1 MMTHLSDNGVMNMNR
16 TTLKKKAAILAALG
30 IFSFS
35 GSFALYA
42 PPQAEA
48 GLLDLGDIITG
59 GIQIAQA
66 RDTMQ
71 KYIKALDTTPDGQ
84 QYMLEKM
91 QGNAGVYDDPQL
103 MEQLGNIM
111 GNMTN
116 AIGQVDKSVY
126 DLPYVYFLTP
136 SEYFNAACSMGH
148 VMMVNQGTFAF
159 TPSEDELAVVIG
171 HEMGHG
177 QAHHVAK
184 SIVRS
189 TDRALLA
196 QIGSAALGGSEL
208 TAIIAGN
215 AYKYSTVHA
224 DKGDEKEADAL
235 AWEYITH
242 SNYNPGACA
251 AIWQRALEKLGD
263 NAQSGVDLWL
273 NPSDHPNNMAR
284 RDRYEKKLQEYS
296 GKHVSVKE
304 GLVKVNG
311 KTFVTPAPAGGM
323 STAER
328 AYFVEGNLAAAYH
341 NGHNKSGAHA
351 EGNTVMLGAQPIMT
365 CVSGDESAQTLVD
378 RLNKIK

>member
-1 MMTHLSDNGVMNMNR
+1 MNR
-16 TTLKKKAAILAALG
+16 TTFKKKTAILAALG
-30 IFSFS
+30 VFSFS

-48 GLLDLGDIITG
+48 GLLDFGDVITNG
-59 GIQIAQA
+59 VQIAQA

-71 KYIKALDTTPDGQ
+71 KYIKALDTTPEGQ
-84 QYMLEKM
+84 QHTLENL
-91 QGNAGVYDDPQL
+91 QSYAGVYDDPQL

-111 GNMTN
+111 SNMTN

-136 SEYFNAACSMGH
+136 SEDFNAACGMSH
-148 VMMVNQGTFAF
+148 VMMVNQGAFAF
-159 TPSEDELAVVIG
+159 TPSEDELAVIIG

-177 QAHHVAK
+177 QAHHAAKGVAR
-184 SIVRS
+184 SIDRS
-189 TDRALLA
+189 LLA
-196 QIGSAALGGSEL
+196 QIGSAALGGTDLTDIL
-208 TAIIAGN
+208 TAS

-224 DKGDEKEADAL
+224 DKGAEKEADAL
-235 AWEYITH
+235 SWEYITH

-251 AIWQRALEKLGD
+251 AVWQRVLDAVGN
-263 NAQSGVDLWL
+263 NAQSGAELWF
-273 NPSDHPNNMAR
+273 NPSDHPNHMAR

-296 GKHVSVKE
+296 GKHVAVKD

-341 NGHNKSGAHA
+341 NGHNKSAA
-351 EGNTVMLGAQPIMT
+351 RVEGNTVMLGAQPIMT

>member
-1 MMTHLSDNGVMNMNR
+1 MNR

-30 IFSFS
+30 VFSFS

-48 GLLDLGDIITG
+48 GLLDIGDVLSS

-66 RDTMQ
+66 RATLQ
-71 KYIKALDTTPDGQ
+71 KYIKALDTTPEGQ
-84 QYMLEKM
+84 QIILENM
-91 QGNAGVYDDPQL
+91 QSNAGVYDDPVL

-111 GNMTN
+111 SNMTN

-184 SIVRS
+184 SNVHNV
-189 TDRALLA
+189 DRALLA
-196 QIGSAALGGSEL
+196 QIGSAALGGTEL
-208 TAIIAGN
+208 TNILAAN

-224 DKGDEKEADAL
+224 NKGDEKEADAL

-263 NAQSGVDLWL
+263 NAQSGADLWL

-296 GKHVSVKE
+296 GKHVSVKD

-341 NGHNKSGAHA
+341 NGHNKSAA
-351 EGNTVMLGAQPIMT
+351 RVEGNTVMLGVQPIMT

>member
-1 MMTHLSDNGVMNMNR
+1 MNR

-48 GLLDLGDIITG
+48 GLLDFGDVITN

-66 RDTMQ
+66 RDTLQ
-71 KYIKALDTTPDGQ
+71 KYIKALDTTPEGQ
-84 QYMLEKM
+84 QHTLENL
-91 QGNAGVYDDPQL
+91 QSYTGVYDDPQL
-103 MEQLGNIM
+103 MEQLGSIM

-126 DLPYVYFLTP
+126 DLPYVYYLTP
-136 SEYFNAACSMGH
+136 SEYFNAACGMSH

-171 HEMGHG
+171 HEMVHG
-177 QAHHVAK
+177 QAHHSAK
-184 SIVRS
+184 SVGRKIDRS
-189 TDRALLA
+189 LLA
-196 QIGSAALGGSEL
+196 QIGSAALGGTEL
-208 TAIIAGN
+208 TNILTAN
-215 AYKYSTVHA
+215 AYKYSIVHA

-296 GKHVSVKE
+296 GKHVAVKD
-304 GLVKVNG
+304 GLVKING

-341 NGHNKSGAHA
+341 NSHNKSAAHA

-365 CVSGDESAQTLVD
+365 CVSGDEGAQTLVD

>member
-1 MMTHLSDNGVMNMNR
+1 
-16 TTLKKKAAILAALG
+16 
-30 IFSFS
+30 
-35 GSFALYA
+35 
-42 PPQAEA
+42 
-48 GLLDLGDIITG
+48 
-59 GIQIAQA
+59 
-66 RDTMQ
+66 
-71 KYIKALDTTPDGQ
+71 
-84 QYMLEKM
+84 MLEKM

-111 GNMTN
+111 SNMTN

-296 GKHVSVKE
+296 GKHVSVK
-304 GLVKVNG
+304 
-311 KTFVTPAPAGGM
+311 AG
-323 STAER
+323 
-328 AYFVEGNLAAAYH
+328 LAAAYH
-341 NGHNKSGAHA
+341 NGHNKSAARA

>member
-296 GKHVSVKE
+296 GKHVAVKD
-304 GLVKVNG
+304 GLVKING

-341 NGHNKSGAHA
+341 NGHNKSAARA

>member
-1 MMTHLSDNGVMNMNR
+1 MNR

-30 IFSFS
+30 LFSFS

-42 PPQAEA
+42 LPQAEA
-48 GLLDLGDIITG
+48 GLLDFGDVISN
-59 GIQIAQA
+59 GIQIAQKQA
-66 RDTMQ
+66 ELQQAVT
-71 KYIKALDTTPDGQ
+71 YLDTTPEGQ
-84 QYMLEKM
+84 QALLETY
-91 QGNAGVYDDPQL
+91 QSANGVYDDPQL
-103 MEQLGNIM
+103 MAQLDEIM
-111 GNMTN
+111 KNMTQ

-136 SEYFNAACSMGH
+136 DESFNAACGMGH
-148 VMMVNQGTFAF
+148 VMMVNQGAFAL
-159 TPSEDELAVVIG
+159 TPNIDELAVIIG

-184 SIVRS
+184 GMVHRS
-189 TDRALLA
+189 NKALLA
-196 QIGSAALGGSEL
+196 QIGSAALGGTTL
-208 TAIIAGN
+208 TNYLAAN
-215 AYKYSTVHA
+215 AYLYTSVHA
-224 DKGDEKEADAL
+224 TKGDEKEADAL

-251 AIWQRALEKLGD
+251 AIWQRVLENLGN
-263 NAQSGVDLWL
+263 NAQSGAALWF

-284 RDRYEKKLQEYS
+284 RDRYEKKLEEYS
-296 GKHVSVKE
+296 GKHVAVKD
-304 GLVKVNG
+304 GLVKING

-341 NGHNKSGAHA
+341 NGHNKEAAYVDGK
-351 EGNTVMLGAQPIMT
+351 TVMLGAQPIMT
-365 CVSGDESAQTLVD
+365 CTYDDESAQKLAD

>member
-1 MMTHLSDNGVMNMNR
+1 MNR

-48 GLLDLGDIITG
+48 GLLDFGDVITN

-66 RDTMQ
+66 RDTLQ
-71 KYIKALDTTPDGQ
+71 KYIKALDTTPEGQ
-84 QYMLEKM
+84 QHTLENL
-91 QGNAGVYDDPQL
+91 QSYTGVYDDPQL
-103 MEQLGNIM
+103 MEQLGSIM

-126 DLPYVYFLTP
+126 DLPYVYYLTP
-136 SEYFNAACSMGH
+136 SEYFNAACGMSH

-177 QAHHVAK
+177 QAHHSAK
-184 SIVRS
+184 SVGRKIDRS
-189 TDRALLA
+189 LLA
-196 QIGSAALGGSEL
+196 QIGSAALGGTEL
-208 TAIIAGN
+208 TNILTAN
-215 AYKYSTVHA
+215 AYKYSIVHA

-296 GKHVSVKE
+296 GKHVAVKD
-304 GLVKVNG
+304 GLVKING

-341 NGHNKSGAHA
+341 NSHNKSAAHA

-365 CVSGDESAQTLVD
+365 CVSGDEGAQTLVD

>member
-66 RDTMQ
+66 RNTMQ

-136 SEYFNAACSMGH
+136 SEYFNAACSIGH

-341 NGHNKSGAHA
+341 NGHNKSAARA

-365 CVSGDESAQTLVD
+365 CTYDDESAQKLAD